1 MIYRQVGQSG
11 LKVSALSLGS
21 WLTYGRNVDDGTAE
35 SIIDAAYECGINSF
49 DTANGYYRGA
59 AEMVLGKALKKYP
72 RSSLVVASKIFFPM
86 GEGPNDRGLSR
97 KHLTEQ
103 MDAILSR
110 LQTDYLD
117 ILYCH
122 RPDES
127 TPLYET
133 LRTLDDFIRRGK
145 VLYIGVSEWSAA
157 QITQALA
164 LEDRYLLDR
173 LIVHQPLFNLLNRRI
188 ESEILPVCRA
198 QGIGQMVYS
207 PLGMGMLTGKY
218 RKDQPAPEGSRV
230 TISDISPWM
239 RRDYFTDENFEK
251 VERLR
256 SVADHY
262 EMNLP
267 ELALAWVLSVE
278 GISSAIIGASR
289 PEQVRGNV
297 KAADIQ
303 LTPEMLEAIERA
315 AKPDKNSE
323 VSQ

>member
-1 MIYRQVGQSG
+1 MKYRHVGASG

-35 SIIDAAYECGINSF
+35 KIIDTAYACGINSF

-59 AEMVLGKALKKYP
+59 AETVLGHALKKYD
-72 RSSLVVASKIFFPM
+72 RSSYVLASKIFFPM

-103 MDAILSR
+103 LDAILTR

-122 RPDES
+122 RPDEE

-133 LRTLDDFIRRGK
+133 LRTLDDFVRRGK

-157 QITQALA
+157 QLAQALA

-173 LIVHQPLFNLLNRRI
+173 LVVHQPLYNLLNRRI
-188 ESEILPVCRA
+188 EKEILPFCRA
-198 QGIGQMVYS
+198 EGIGQMVYS

-218 RKDQPAPEGSRV
+218 HRDQPAPEGSRV
-230 TISDISPWM
+230 TIGDIGPWM
-239 RRDYFTDENFEK
+239 RRDYFTDRNFAK

-256 SVADHY
+256 KIAEDYGVSLA
-262 EMNLP
+262 NLS
-267 ELALAWVLSVE
+267 LAWVLDEPGV
-278 GISSAIIGASR
+278 SSAIIGASR
-289 PEQVRGNV
+289 PEQVRSNV
-297 KAADIQ
+297 QAVELVLTEEMKARI
-303 LTPEMLEAIERA
+303 LEAVADDEDEQA
-315 AKPDKNSE
+315 P
-323 VSQ
+323 